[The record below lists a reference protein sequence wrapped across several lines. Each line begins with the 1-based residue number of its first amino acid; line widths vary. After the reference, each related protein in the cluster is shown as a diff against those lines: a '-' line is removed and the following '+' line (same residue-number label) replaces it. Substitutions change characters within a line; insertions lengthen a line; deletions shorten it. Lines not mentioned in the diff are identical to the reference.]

1 VTSER
6 PSAHVLAAFGVA
18 GEPELLPGGT
28 GRSWR
33 AGSLVLK
40 PLDRAPPEIAW
51 QAEIFSSVQEVG
63 FRVALPRS
71 EIVDGWTASEYVAGR
86 HEEGRWREIIAV
98 GERLHAA
105 LAHVPRPDA
114 IIDPRTDPWAVG
126 DRVAWGEAD
135 FPELADVLAVLEPV
149 DAPSQLIH
157 GDVTGNVL
165 FHHELPPAVIDFA
178 PYWRPVEFASAI
190 VVSDALCWHGA
201 PDDLANAVDRQY
213 LLRALVYRAVASRG
227 FGVEDVPEIDLAR
240 RIAQCAS
247 R

>member
-1 VTSER
+1 VTAER
-6 PSAHVLAAFGVA
+6 PPAHVLEAFGVS

-28 GRSWR
+28 GRSWH

-40 PLDRAPPEIAW
+40 PLDRAPHEIGW
-51 QAEIFSSVQEVG
+51 QAEVFSSIQEDE
-63 FRVALPRS
+63 FRVAYPHP
-71 EIVDGWTASEYVAGR
+71 EIVDGWTASEYVAGT

-98 GERLHAA
+98 GERFHAA

-126 DRVAWGEAD
+126 DRVAWGESE
-135 FPELADVLAVLEPV
+135 FPELDDVLALLEPV

-157 GDVTGNVL
+157 GDLTGNVL
-165 FHHELPPAVIDFA
+165 FHDELPPAVIDFA

-201 PDDLANAVDRQY
+201 PDDLANEVDRQY
-213 LLRALVYRAVASRG
+213 LLRALVYRAVTSRR

-240 RIAQCAS
+240 RIARCAS